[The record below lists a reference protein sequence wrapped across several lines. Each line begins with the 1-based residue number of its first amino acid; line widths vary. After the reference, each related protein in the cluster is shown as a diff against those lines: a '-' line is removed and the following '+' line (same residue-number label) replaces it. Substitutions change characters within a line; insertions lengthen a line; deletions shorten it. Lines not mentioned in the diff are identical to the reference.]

1 MMFAAFTSK
10 KRYADYSNEE
20 LMSNFRSENWGKLSH
35 SKRIAV
41 LQEVENRN
49 AASQGRKPCSVK
61 PAESKNDYGC
71 YYAHSNRIEVNV
83 NDSIKDADGKRIGNS
98 SYQVLDTIYHEG
110 EHAHQTNCVKNQV
123 GPPQGLPETTR
134 DLCKVEDSRGVYPKF
149 DKNGNQVG
157 GVMRYSYCTCELDS
171 NNAAARKVLE
181 SGEQFR
187 GDTKYDEY
195 LADRERHFERV
206 SNFDMSEV
214 RSQQNDA
221 VYKAYQNGDISQ
233 QKHDDMRL
241 DKLNEEQPAFSEAK
255 SLRDAIKAERTES
268 QKSAL
273 SVDTVRTRSVNNG
286 ESASSPS
293 LRDKVIHPSPIQTA
307 QIARNMNDSM
317 KAHDQ
322 GYQTMKGYR
331 AGEFAQSLNACASS
345 KGIQSLVG
353 KSTVSDSAHTYDA
366 ARAIKHPEE
375 RINFNLSPISAQEGA
390 SHTLEVKTPS
400 TSDKRASFSSAMK
413 GGRQTETSTTAK
425 RESFR
430 SSTQSTTPT
439 TASHSAKRDGFRSTM
454 SGKATSSARST
465 TPQKTSG
472 AHNSGASHST
482 TSSSHSGSSSN
493 KVKR

>member
-1 MMFAAFTSK
+1 MFAAFTSK
-10 KRYADYSNEE
+10 KRYSEYSNEE
-20 LMSNFRSENWGKLSH
+20 LMSTFRSENWDKLSH
-35 SKRIAV
+35 SKRIKV

-49 AASQGRKPCSVK
+49 AASQGRKPCTVK
-61 PAESKNDYGC
+61 SAGGKNDYGC

-83 NDSIKDADGKRIGNS
+83 NDSIKDADGKRISNS

-110 EHAHQTNCVKNQV
+110 EHAHQTNCVKNQI
-123 GPPQGLPETTR
+123 GLPQGLPETTR

-187 GDTKYDEY
+187 GDAKYDEY

-206 SNFDMSEV
+206 SNFNMSEV

-233 QKHDDMRL
+233 QKHDDIRL
-241 DKLNEEQPAFSEAK
+241 DKLNKEQPAFSEAK
-255 SLRDAIKAERTES
+255 SLRDAIKTERTES

-273 SVDTVRTRSVNNG
+273 SADTVRARSVNNG
-286 ESASSPS
+286 ESASSSS
-293 LRDKVIHPSPIQTA
+293 LRDRAIHPSPIQTA
-307 QIARNMNDSM
+307 KIARNMNDSM
-317 KAHDQ
+317 KAHDN

-331 AGEFAQSLNACASS
+331 AGKFAQSLNTCISS
-345 KGIQSLVG
+345 RGAQSLNG
-353 KSTVSDSAHTYDA
+353 KSTVSASAHTYDA

-375 RINFNLSPISAQEGA
+375 KINFNPSPVSAQERS
-390 SHTLEVKTPS
+390 SHTLEVKMPS

-413 GGRQTETSTTAK
+413 GRQQTVTPTATK

-430 SSTQSTTPT
+430 ASTKTSGSQPSDL
-439 TASHSAKRDGFRSTM
+439 SAKREGFRSTM
-454 SGKATSSARST
+454 SGKTTPTTRST
-465 TPQKTSG
+465 APKNTSG

-482 TSSSHSGSSSN
+482 STSSHGSSSGN
-493 KVKR
+493 NVKR

>member
-1 MMFAAFTSK
+1 MFAAFTSK

-49 AASQGRKPCSVK
+49 AASQGRKPCTVK

-83 NDSIKDADGKRIGNS
+83 NDSIKDADGKRISNS

-110 EHAHQTNCVKNQV
+110 EHAHQTNCVKNQIA
-123 GPPQGLPETTR
+123 PPQGLPETTR

-206 SNFDMSEV
+206 SNFDMSDV

-241 DKLNEEQPAFSEAK
+241 DKLNKEQPAFSEAK
-255 SLRDAIKAERTES
+255 SLRDAIIAERTES

-273 SVDTVRTRSVNNG
+273 SADTVRARSVNNG

-293 LRDKVIHPSPIQTA
+293 LRDRVIHPSPIQTA
-307 QIARNMNDSM
+307 KIARNMNDSM

-331 AGEFAQSLNACASS
+331 AGKFAQSLNTCISS
-345 KGIQSLVG
+345 RGAQSLIG
-353 KSTVSDSAHTYDA
+353 KSTVSASAHTYDA

-375 RINFNLSPISAQEGA
+375 KINFNPSPVSAQERA
-390 SHTLEVKTPS
+390 SHTLEVKMPS

-413 GGRQTETSTTAK
+413 GGQQTVTPTATK

-430 SSTQSTTPT
+430 ASTKTSGSQPSAP
-439 TASHSAKRDGFRSTM
+439 SAKREGFRSTM
-454 SGKATSSARST
+454 SGKTTPSTRST
-465 TPQKTSG
+465 TPKNTSG

-482 TSSSHSGSSSN
+482 STSSHSSSSGN